1 MSKFKKQS
9 TASRRARRVRA
20 KVSGTAE
27 RPRVS
32 VFTSLRGM
40 FVQFIDDLS
49 GKTIVSVRVVAG
61 KGSKT
66 EQAAALGKTIAEQ
79 ARAKGIKEVV
89 FDRGARQ
96 YHGRVKALAEA
107 LREEGL
113 KF

>member
-1 MSKFKKQS
+1 MSKFSKQS
-9 TASRRARRVRA
+9 TANRRARRVRA
-20 KVSGTAE
+20 KVSGTAA

-40 FVQFIDDLS
+40 FVQFIDDAA
-49 GKTIVSVRVVAG
+49 GKTIVSVRVVFV

-66 EQAAALGKTIAEQ
+66 EQATALGKTIAE
-79 ARAKGIKEVV
+79 AAKSKGIKKVV

-107 LREEGL
+107 LRAGGL

>member
-1 MSKFKKQS
+1 MSKFNKQS
-9 TASRRARRVRA
+9 NSRRRANRVRA
-20 KVSGTAE
+20 KVSGTSE

-40 FVQFIDDLS
+40 FVQFIDDTA
-49 GKTIVSVRVVAG
+49 GKTIVSVRVVSG

-66 EQAAALGKTIAEQ
+66 EQAAALGKTIAE
-79 ARAKGIKEVV
+79 AAKAKGIVEVV

-96 YHGRVKALAEA
+96 YHGRVKALAEM
-107 LREEGL
+107 LREGGL

>member
-9 TASRRARRVRA
+9 TASRRANRVRA

-40 FVQFIDDLS
+40 FVQFIDDFS
-49 GKTIVSVRVVAG
+49 GKTIISVRVVSG
-61 KGSKT
+61 KGTKT
-66 EQAAALGKTIAEQ
+66 EQAAALGKTIAE
-79 ARAKGIKEVV
+79 AAKSKGITKIV

-107 LREEGL
+107 LRAGGL

>member
-9 TASRRARRVRA
+9 TANRRARRVRA
-20 KVSGTAE
+20 KISGTAE

-40 FVQFIDDLS
+40 FVQFIDDFS
-49 GKTIVSVRVVAG
+49 GKTIVSVRMVSG
-61 KGSKT
+61 KGTKT
-66 EQAAALGKTIAEQ
+66 EQAAALGKTIAE
-79 ARAKGIKEVV
+79 AAKSKGIKKVV

-107 LREEGL
+107 LRAGGL
-113 KF
+113 EF